1 MGVGDGD
8 RAKLPRGRLKLGPSL
23 SAQTRPLL
31 GGMRPLGQSAA
42 PAVRFLLVARVE
54 YLKFILPVARLKGS
68 FPGVPNVLPSLI
80 AIADEVIE

>member
-23 SAQTRPLL
+23 AQTRPLL

-42 PAVRFLLVARVE
+42 AAVRFLLVARVE